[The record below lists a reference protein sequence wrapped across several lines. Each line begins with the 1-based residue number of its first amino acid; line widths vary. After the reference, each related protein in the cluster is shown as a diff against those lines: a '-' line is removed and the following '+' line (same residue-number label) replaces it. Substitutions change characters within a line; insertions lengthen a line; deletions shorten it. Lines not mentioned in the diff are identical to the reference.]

1 MPKAPNEN
9 RAKAEQMFNEG
20 MALVEI
26 AKKLGISEGT
36 VRSWKARNWG
46 KKKPQDD
53 QKKTSATLQ
62 KKKRNVAK
70 EQKATE
76 APRRR
81 GGQPGNKNAFKHGG
95 YSKTYFDTLDED
107 ELEMVMSMP
116 DDEEQLLLDQIRL
129 FVAREHRIMRAI
141 NSLRK
146 QEADLAL
153 VDIQR
158 QEQKRAFVSDEEKE
172 RYEEI
177 VEEKIEKG
185 ERLPG
190 MQYALITNTEPKH
203 SAIARLEKELSVV
216 QGKKTEAIRALA
228 TLRIERQKLNAFSA
242 GSEVVD
248 DWVKAILEEES
259 DGNTI

>member
-36 VRSWKARNWG
+36 VRSWKARYWG
-46 KKKPQDD
+46 KKDSPKN

-70 EQKATE
+70 EKTATE
-76 APRRR
+76 KPRKR

-95 YSKTYFDTLDED
+95 YSATYFDTLDDE
-107 ELEMVMSMP
+107 ELEMVMDMP
-116 DDEEQLLLDQIRL
+116 DDEEILLIDQIRL
-129 FVAREHRIMRAI
+129 YTARERRIMRAI
-141 NSLRK
+141 NLLR
-146 QEADLAL
+146 QQNDLTIAG
-153 VDIQR
+153 IIR
-158 QEQKRAFVSDEEKE
+158 QEEKRHFDNDADKE
-172 RYEEI
+172 LYEERI
-177 VEEKIEKG
+177 AEKVENG

-190 MQYALITNTEPKH
+190 NRYSIVTNTEPKK

-228 TLRIERQKLNAFSA
+228 NLRIEKQKLNAFSA

-248 DWVKAILEEES
+248 DWINAILEEGGHDNKS
-259 DGNTI
+259 